1 MKNLDLN
8 AYGVEEMTT
17 QEMEK
22 TDGGFFNW
30 KSIVGAVACV
40 ALICTGGAAGIILG
54 PIAFAA
60 AGVWSLGDE

>member
-22 TDGGFFNW
+22 TDGGINW
-30 KSIVGAVACV
+30 KGILGAVACV
-40 ALICTGGAAGIILG
+40 ALICTGGTAGIILG
-54 PIAFAA
+54 PVAFAA
-60 AGVWSLGDE
+60 AGVWSMGDKE